1 MKQRHSFVYYLGK
14 YILLLKL
21 SFKRP
26 EKWKVYWAEIT
37 REMVSIGL
45 GSLGIVSII
54 SVFIGAV
61 STVQTAFQLV
71 SDFIP
76 KSIIGGITRDT
87 TILEFSPTIVSLV
100 LAGRVGSSITS
111 QIGTMRV
118 TEQIDA
124 LEIMGVNAPGYLIMP
139 KIVGGI
145 TMFPLLVIVSIALA
159 LFGGYMAG
167 GISGAVSYAD
177 YITGLTTDFNSLFLK
192 ISIIKSLTFA
202 FIITSISAYQGFYTS
217 GGALEVGQSS
227 TKAVV
232 ISCIMILIADYV
244 IAQLLL

>member
-1 MKQRHSFVYYLGK
+1 MKQRRPFVYYLGK

-21 SFKRP
+21 TFKRP
-26 EKWKVYWAEIT
+26 EKWKVYWSEII
-37 REMVSIGL
+37 REMVSIGI

-54 SVFIGAV
+54 SIFIGAV

-76 KSIIGGITRDT
+76 RSIIGGITRDT

-100 LAGRVGSSITS
+100 LAGRVGSSIAS

-139 KIVGGI
+139 KVIGGLF
-145 TMFPLLVIVSIALA
+145 MFPLLVIISIALA
-159 LFGGYMAG
+159 LFGGYLAG

-177 YITGLTTDFNSLFLK
+177 YVTGLTTDFNPLFLR
-192 ISIIKSLTFA
+192 ISIIKALTFS
-202 FIITSISAYQGFYTS
+202 FIITTISAYQGYYTS